1 MLCIPIIRCITE
13 KPMTPETEGNEEK
26 GPNGLPYVNDPG
38 KHPQHDDADEASP
51 DDPDIAGMD
60 GSEEPE

>member
-1 MLCIPIIRCITE
+1 
-13 KPMTPETEGNEEK
+13 MTPETEGNEEK

-38 KHPQHDDADEASP
+38 KHPQNDDADEASP